1 MRVLVIGSGGREHG
15 LVWKLKQSDKV
26 EEIFVASGNAGTAD
40 LAENIEISDSDIEG
54 LISFAKGRE
63 VDLTVVGPEAPLV
76 DGVVD
81 TFEKE
86 GLRIF
91 GPTKDG
97 AKLEGSKV
105 FSKDL
110 MKKYGIPTAKY
121 ESFSDAKKAIDYIK
135 KEGAPIVVKAEGLA
149 AGKGVIVAQDVEE
162 AIQAVE
168 EIMVDERFGQAGNQI
183 VVEEFLKGEEAT
195 VLAFT
200 DGKTIVPM
208 IPSQDHKAA
217 YDGDKG
223 PNTGGMGAYAPA
235 PVVDDKM
242 MERIKKEVLEPT
254 IKALKEEGVKFKGIL
269 YSGLM
274 IDGDEIKVLEYNVR
288 FGDPET
294 QVVLPLLETDLVE
307 IFEAVIDERL
317 AKVNIQWSK
326 KTALCV
332 VMASGGYPINY
343 EKGKEISGVAEASK
357 EEDIVVFQ
365 AGTALKGDKLVTAGG
380 RVLAV
385 TALGDGYQDAIDK
398 AYENVEKID
407 FEGAHYRN
415 DIGGKAVNR
424 N

>member
-1 MRVLVIGSGGREHG
+1 
-15 LVWKLKQSDKV
+15 
-26 EEIFVASGNAGTAD
+26 
-40 LAENIEISDSDIEG
+40 
-54 LISFAKGRE
+54 
-63 VDLTVVGPEAPLV
+63 
-76 DGVVD
+76 
-81 TFEKE
+81 
-86 GLRIF
+86 
-91 GPTKDG
+91 
-97 AKLEGSKV
+97 
-105 FSKDL
+105 
-110 MKKYGIPTAKY
+110 
-121 ESFSDAKKAIDYIK
+121 
-135 KEGAPIVVKAEGLA
+135 
-149 AGKGVIVAQDVEE
+149 
-162 AIQAVE
+162 
-168 EIMVDERFGQAGNQI
+168 MVDERFGQAGNQI

-254 IKALKEEGVKFKGIL
+254 IDGLKKEGVKFKGIL

-274 IDGDEIKVLEYNVR
+274 IDGDDIKVLEYNAR

-294 QVVLPLLETDLVE
+294 QVVLPLLKNDLVE
-307 IFEAVIDERL
+307 IFEAVIDESL
-317 AKVNIQWSK
+317 SELEVEWSN

-332 VMASGGYPINY
+332 VMASGGYPLSY
-343 EKGKEISGVAEASK
+343 EKGKEITGIEDASK
-357 EEDIVVFQ
+357 EDDIVVFQ
-365 AGTALKGDKLVTAGG
+365 AGTSLEEDKLVTAGG

-398 AYENVEKID
+398 AYRNVEKID